1 MGRPRGRRWAS
12 LRRHR
17 ICEIHFRRRRR
28 RSHQFRLREPVPG
41 GTGNVATDLAATA
54 TGGGARRG
62 ALNAIQ
68 LVQVV
73 PEPSTALLSALGILG
88 LIVRRR
94 R

>member
-1 MGRPRGRRWAS
+1 M
-12 LRRHR
+12 
-17 ICEIHFRRRRR
+17 
-28 RSHQFRLREPVPG
+28 PG